1 MSAVLRKPMRRLDR
15 FLGSQ
20 VESLANLGDLSL
32 RFYTIKPRKMAE
44 QYIMHIRVRVSK
56 DKPIYSLVYP
66 IRSRFETLMLLK
78 ECIIYEEKCYNYLD
92 LKIRL
97 PQ

>member
-1 MSAVLRKPMRRLDR
+1 MSRLDR
-15 FLGSQ
+15 FLGLQ

-44 QYIMHIRVRVSK
+44 QYIMHIRVRVDK
-56 DKPIYSLVYP
+56 DKYIYSLVYP
-66 IRSRFETLMLLK
+66 IRTQLEALLLVN
-78 ECIIYEEKCYNYLD
+78 ECVIYEEKDYNYLD